1 MCIAWQYQQGRDDWE
16 AKGEKREIISS
27 FITKSF
33 WSKICHISHSSGGAL
48 CVGTVQLSPAWME
61 VSILLIVT
69 LLLLEAYRLPI
80 NIILLTARGVV
91 SVWHV
96 KFFQNRL
103 FSSSS
108 SKQSE
113 WTHLCRTGGHLHL
126 CVFRTNV
133 YDWDWQSLHVL
144 INLCVF
150 VVLWMTWDRKLKP
163 QTTEWPTCPLIL
175 VPVCT

>member
-16 AKGEKREIISS
+16 AKGEKRETISS

-108 SKQSE
+108 NSKQSE
-113 WTHLCRTGGHLHL
+113 WMDPSLSDRRTLTFVCFSYTWVWLRLAEFACADKLMCVCR
-126 CVFRTNV
+126 
-133 YDWDWQSLHVL
+133 
-144 INLCVF
+144 F
-150 VVLWMTWDRKLKP
+150 VNDMR
-163 QTTEWPTCPLIL
+163 
-175 VPVCT
+175 